1 MKKTTLTTSIGSNSL
16 HSGFDCSDSSDS
28 DEDILSQIIKTA
40 QVGSLEGL
48 EDDGDDCD
56 GDEGAV
62 TKQGGMRT
70 KNEVVEEINPV
81 NLMDISISETTHIEL
96 LGTIEKVLDSIAIV
110 KAHTDGEYQILDEG
124 AFVFTETRKVVGTV
138 SPSSRVFLISRY
150 RKPLVR

>member
-1 MKKTTLTTSIGSNSL
+1 L
-16 HSGFDCSDSSDS
+16 HCGFNCSDSSDS

-48 EDDGDDCD
+48 DDDGDDGD

-70 KNEVVEEINPV
+70 KNEVVEEIKPV
-81 NLMDISISETTHIEL
+81 NLMDVSIGETTHIEL
-96 LGTIEKVLDSIAIV
+96 LGTVEKVLDSIAIV
-110 KAHTDGEYQILDEG
+110 KAYTDGEYRILDEG
-124 AFVFTETRKVVGTV
+124 AFVFNETRKVVGTV

-150 RKPLVR
+150 RKPLVQ